1 MEYKTDIAIA
11 QNTVLDHIRDI
22 ASKLKIKEDD
32 LELYGKYKAKLPL
45 SLIDEDEMKE
55 EFAGHYKKI
64 MADPGLRQIYL
75 RGENEADRAA
85 DTPQPVKI
93 SDLSR
98 IH

>member
-1 MEYKTDIAIA
+1 MEAILACLAIMIWHLVEVYLLPHQSPISKTWI
-11 QNTVLDHIRDI
+11 T
-22 ASKLKIKEDD
+22 
-32 LELYGKYKAKLPL
+32 G
-45 SLIDEDEMKE
+45 LIDEDEMKE

-64 MADPGLRQIYL
+64 MTDPALRQIYIH
-75 RGENEADRAA
+75 GETEADRAA